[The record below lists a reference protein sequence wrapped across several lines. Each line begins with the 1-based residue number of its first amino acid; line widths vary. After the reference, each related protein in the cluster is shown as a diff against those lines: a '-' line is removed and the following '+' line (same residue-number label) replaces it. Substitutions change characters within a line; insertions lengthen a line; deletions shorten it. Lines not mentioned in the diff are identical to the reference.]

1 MRRTARLLGEV
12 EAVLDRFF
20 AVVKDAGLMAVPSAA
35 SPAIC
40 DGHAREVHDQIEAL
54 GRLASE
60 EVKTLIPVLF
70 ILVGDQAMA
79 RRFGMDIPERGEETL
94 H

>member
-20 AVVKDAGLMAVPSAA
+20 AVVKDAGLMAAPKQGVPS
-35 SPAIC
+35 IC
-40 DGHAREVHDQIEAL
+40 DGHAREVHDRIEAL

-60 EVKTLIPVLF
+60 EVRTLIPVLF

-79 RRFGMDIPERGEETL
+79 RRFGMDVPERDEETL